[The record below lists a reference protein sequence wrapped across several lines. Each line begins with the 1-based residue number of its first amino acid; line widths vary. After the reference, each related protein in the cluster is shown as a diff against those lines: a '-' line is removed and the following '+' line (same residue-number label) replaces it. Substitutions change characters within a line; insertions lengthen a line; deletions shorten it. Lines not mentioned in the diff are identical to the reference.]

1 MIELENNFFDNLQ
14 HQIKVKQL
22 EQFKNKLPSLKDQLN
37 ECNLAVQELR
47 EKFEE
52 IRRRSAYR
60 RIVGQLNEF
69 VKEE

>member
-22 EQFKNKLPSLKDQLN
+22 EQFKNKLPYLKDQLN

-47 EKFEE
+47 ERLEE